1 MGIVVRE
8 VDEYGSIHDE
18 EHVVPLA
25 TLDHNRTNT
34 KHPSSSP
41 PSWTT
46 TKLLLCAGMI
56 GMTAAVA
63 SSAVLF
69 YSILDYSNQDSTA
82 SSFLLHDRGGTPPP
96 PPPGVYDPT
105 HDFCFHDLD
114 KWNKYCWYPN
124 DSLPDGNWKRVG
136 GHGIGECGAKCT
148 DVTDD
153 DKCIPAS
160 GPWPGWISRKH
171 SDVDDDNPYDPRN
184 RPFQTCFSLRGGEDY
199 CWSNSYYDSG
209 DWKPCKP
216 NGFGPQGWAFYLTR
230 NGVGAQDTNIETCGT
245 GCTKFA

>member
-1 MGIVVRE
+1 MARGVV
-8 VDEYGSIHDE
+8 DHYGSTQQE
-18 EHVVPLA
+18 ELLLVVPLA
-25 TLDHNRTNT
+25 MLDPNNT
-34 KHPSSSP
+34 DSNHPRSR
-41 PSWTT
+41 PSWK
-46 TKLLLCAGMI
+46 TKKLMCTGII
-56 GMTAAVA
+56 GLTAAVA
-63 SSAVLF
+63 SSALLF
-69 YSILDYSNQDSTA
+69 LSILDFSKQESTA
-82 SSFLLHDRGGTPPP
+82 PSVLLHASDR
-96 PPPGVYDPT
+96 
-105 HDFCFHDLD
+105 
-114 KWNKYCWYPN
+114 
-124 DSLPDGNWKRVG
+124 
-136 GHGIGECGAKCT
+136 A
-148 DVTDD
+148 DD